1 MTQRKPCIRC
11 ERGIDTW
18 ATICPFCN
26 WNQSQP
32 VPVKQAAP
40 AVEVTEYTP
49 PAERSIKKKLIFAA
63 AGVLL
68 LIASF
73 GVGMVINRDGAP
85 ENAPEPVLEAEQEK
99 IPPIKRADTP
109 LVPMDAPGG
118 IEQPI
123 TSAPAPGGP
132 AQGGNMNEWDRSD
145 ATAVSAEE
153 YAQLAKRAKAE
164 KKKMAVLVD
173 PRTIT
178 GAAYAQAPAP
188 RPRAATPAPQTAAND
203 APVAASPR
211 RGRMSIRTR
220 PVPQHQP
227 LPPMRANGTARFDLI
242 IGPDGRVR
250 DIHVRR
256 TLDGNTAALI
266 DAVQSWRFKPATEN
280 GEPIAA
286 PYSVEISFRGND

>member
-11 ERGIDTW
+11 ERGIDSW

-32 VPVKQAAP
+32 VPVKEAAP
-40 AVEVTEYTP
+40 AVEVAQYTP
-49 PAERSIKKKLIFAA
+49 PAERSMKKKLVVAA

-68 LIASF
+68 LLASF
-73 GVGMVINRDGAP
+73 GIGMVINRDGAP
-85 ENAPEPVLEAEQEK
+85 EHAPEPVAEAEDK
-99 IPPIKRADTP
+99 VIPPIKRADTP
-109 LVPMDAPGG
+109 LVPMDQPGG
-118 IEQPI
+118 LEQPI
-123 TSAPAPGGP
+123 TSAPAPGAP
-132 AQGGNMNEWDRSD
+132 AQGGNTNEWDRSD
-145 ATAVSAEE
+145 ATAVSADE

-164 KKKMAVLVD
+164 KKKMAAIVD

-178 GAAYAQAPAP
+178 GAAYAQTP
-188 RPRAATPAPQTAAND
+188 RPRAADPTPQTAGND
-203 APVAASPR
+203 TPVSTVPR
-211 RGRMSIRTR
+211 QSRRMSIRTR

-227 LPPMRANGTARFDLI
+227 LPSMRANGTARLDLV

-250 DIHVRR
+250 DINIRR
-256 TLDGNTAALI
+256 SLDGNTAALI
-266 DAVQSWRFKPATEN
+266 EAVQSWRFKPATEN